1 MSYHF
6 CNITNVGIIFD
17 TYKVLIIYFSM
28 SKIYFFV
35 WLYRKI
41 KKLCSVQIT
50 WASVAHK
57 KLFGGHFL
65 CLYVTKDI

>member
-35 WLYRKI
+35 WQYRK
-41 KKLCSVQIT
+41 
-50 WASVAHK
+50 
-57 KLFGGHFL
+57 FE
-65 CLYVTKDI
+65 